1 MRTYPHLT
9 NDFNINQLID
19 KLYKNNKKMQNFNF
33 RNAKNFEKNFDSIIL
48 DIKMKKSGKDYFRA
62 QFI

>member
-9 NDFNINQLID
+9 NDLNINQLID

-48 DIKMKKSGKDYFRA
+48 DI
-62 QFI
+62 